1 MELILQE
8 LFVLK
13 TMNIKPNYSALAR
26 KHGMSRNTIRRYDNG
41 YRGKPDKKKKVSV
54 LDKYNDVIKEKLSI
68 PGVRISSVYR
78 YFYEKDNS
86 IGTESNFRKYV
97 KAHDLT
103 VKQKIVGHPR
113 YETEKGFQLQFDFKE
128 DIRMI
133 SRQGEIFDF
142 HILTSV
148 LGYSRKHVFEYTK
161 SKSRAEVKRCLTN
174 TFTELGGVP
183 MTCLTDNMASI
194 VSGKYFVNEYIE
206 FAKDFGFNPKKCK
219 VRTPETKGKVESK
232 NRFLNWLKPYHMEF
246 ETEKELIEIIKNIEA
261 IANNKVNAT
270 TGVSPNLLFENTLI
284 SEHKLNRNP
293 INYHYEDYRQLLGAA
308 TGENDDID
316 EFTTQNLKNL
326 DSLGGG
332 L

>member
-97 KAHDLT
+97 MAHDLT

-113 YETEKGFQLQFDFKE
+113 YETEKGFQLQFDFKD

-161 SKSRAEVKRCLTN
+161 SKSRSEVKRCLTN

-183 MTCLTDNMASI
+183 MTCLTDNMSSI
-194 VSGKYFVNEYIE
+194 VSGGCFVNEYI
-206 FAKDFGFNPKKCK
+206 
-219 VRTPETKGKVESK
+219 
-232 NRFLNWLKPYHMEF
+232 
-246 ETEKELIEIIKNIEA
+246 
-261 IANNKVNAT
+261 
-270 TGVSPNLLFENTLI
+270 
-284 SEHKLNRNP
+284 
-293 INYHYEDYRQLLGAA
+293 
-308 TGENDDID
+308 
-316 EFTTQNLKNL
+316 
-326 DSLGGG
+326 
-332 L
+332 